1 MENKINIAELLK
13 DCPSGMELDCTLFEG
28 VEFDSIVDNEFLPI
42 RCRIKNPDGGYNVYN
57 FTKYGCWLDTTFA
70 KCIIFPK
77 GKTTWEGFH
86 RQFKDGDIVCYL
98 DAIAIFKEWGD
109 ETLIRTHVAKYLN
122 VDSIIDV
129 AVPLFGK
136 SIKREIRLATEEE
149 KAKLFKAIKDNGYE
163 WNPESKTL
171 KKLPRFK
178 IGNKIKKKGL
188 NTTKYL
194 EITDITPNIYI
205 FRDGSFQY
213 IKIIDKDYELI
224 PNKFDITTLVPF
236 ESRVLVRSVD
246 EGLWKPAI
254 YGFSHQNGYYVVGG
268 ACWKQCIPYK
278 DNEYL
283 CGTTNACNNFY
294 KTWEE

>member
-1 MENKINIAELLK
+1 MGNKINIAELLK
-13 DCPSGMELDCTLFEG
+13 DCPKGMELDCPMYNKVTLH
-28 VEFDSIVDNEFLPI
+28 SVDNNKNIIFPI
-42 RCRIKNPDGGYNVYN
+42 RILREDGNSITL
-57 FTKYGCWLDTTFA
+57 TKYGQITDADFA
-70 KCIIFPK
+70 KCVIFPK
-77 GKTTWEGFH
+77 GKTTWKGFVPPIE
-86 RQFKDGDIVCYL
+86 FKDGDVVSTDSGSWIGITTGGKPENFIPTYCVIKSYGEFEAYL
-98 DAIAIFKEWGD
+98 EKERRW
-109 ETLIRTHVAKYLN
+109 
-122 VDSIIDV
+122 S
-129 AVPLFGK
+129 F
-136 SIKREIRLATEEE
+136 SRLATEEE
-149 KAKLFKAIKDNGYE
+149 KQKLFDAIKANGYH
-163 WNPESKTL
+163 WNSETKTL
-171 KKLPRFK
+171 EKFLRFK
-178 IGNKIKKKGL
+178 IGDKIKKKGL

-236 ESRVLVRSVD
+236 ESRVLVRSID

-278 DNEYL
+278 GNEYL
-283 CGTTNACNNFY
+283 CGTTNACNTFY

>member
-1 MENKINIAELLK
+1 MG
-13 DCPSGMELDCTLFEG
+13 DR
-28 VEFDSIVDNEFLPI
+28 I
-42 RCRIKNPDGGYNVYN
+42 R
-57 FTKYGCWLDTTFA
+57 
-70 KCIIFPK
+70 
-77 GKTTWEGFH
+77 
-86 RQFKDGDIVCYL
+86 
-98 DAIAIFKEWGD
+98 
-109 ETLIRTHVAKYLN
+109 
-122 VDSIIDV
+122 
-129 AVPLFGK
+129 
-136 SIKREIRLATEEE
+136 
-149 KAKLFKAIKDNGYE
+149 
-163 WNPESKTL
+163 
-171 KKLPRFK
+171 
-178 IGNKIKKKGL
+178 KKGL

-236 ESRVLVRSVD
+236 ESRVLVRSTN

-278 DNEYL
+278 GNEYL
-283 CGTTNACNNFY
+283 CGTTDNCNNFY